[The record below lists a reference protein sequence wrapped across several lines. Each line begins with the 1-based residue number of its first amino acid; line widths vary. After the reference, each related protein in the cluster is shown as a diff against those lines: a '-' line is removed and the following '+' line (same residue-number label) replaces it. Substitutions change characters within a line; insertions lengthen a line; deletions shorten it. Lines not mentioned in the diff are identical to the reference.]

1 MPAKYVAI
9 RDKLKAEGK
18 SDAAAKTS
26 AAKIFNSQRKKGE
39 APVTGPEHPKAKRVG
54 IKQSKKS

>member
-1 MPAKYVAI
+1 MPAKYEAI

-26 AAKIFNSQRKKGE
+26 AAKIFNATRKPGQ
-39 APVTGPEHPKAKRVG
+39 APVTGPHEGKKRVG
-54 IKQSKKS
+54 IKKGK